1 MIWRQRLDF
10 CVTYQEM
17 GPDGRTPLGSEADEQ
32 SAFFRWLA
40 FAANGDK
47 RLALFY
53 HIPNGGS
60 RNKAEAAR
68 LKAQGVRAGVPD
80 LCLPV
85 ACGGYHGLY
94 IEMKVGKNIAT
105 EEQKQWLRA
114 HRKQGHYTAVCYG
127 WQAAKAAVDDYF
139 GLKEGYR

>member
-1 MIWRQRLDF
+1 MKDNAYDLYRD
-10 CVTYQEM
+10 T
-17 GPDGRTPLGSEADEQ
+17 GPQGSEADEQ

-85 ACGGYHGLY
+85 PCGGYHGLY
-94 IEMKVGKNIAT
+94 IELKVGKNAPSKQ
-105 EEQKQWLRA
+105 QKQWLAALRD
-114 HRKQGHYTAVCYG
+114 QGYYTAVCYG
-127 WQAAKAAVDDYF
+127 WNAARAATCAY
-139 GLKEGYR
+139 LKTGEAME